1 MEFKDYYKI
10 LGVKSDADTKTIK
23 TAYRRLA
30 REFHPDM
37 NSNAGAE
44 DKFKEIAEAYHV
56 LKDTKLRAEFDE
68 LRRYGSQAQNRRR
81 PPGWNASS
89 HQSSGSFNSEYSD
102 FFNSMFGGESQS
114 HSSSHSSYRSRQT
127 RQIKGQ
133 DIKFELSIP
142 LSDTIKETQ
151 KEIEF
156 TLPAN
161 NINTAPQKKVL
172 KVKIPLGVRD
182 GEKIRLTGQGKPGS
196 NGGAAGDLYLHLS
209 IAAHSLFE
217 VDGDNLLMTL
227 PLAPWEATLGATVT
241 VPTLYGKVNL
251 SIPANTPSGK
261 KFRIKGR
268 GLKTH
273 TNTGD
278 LLAALKIVLP
288 LTTSEA
294 AKTLWQDL
302 AASEDFDPRSEWE

>member
-10 LGVKSDADTKTIK
+10 LGVKNDDDTKTIK

-30 REFHPDM
+30 REYHPDM

-68 LRRYGSQAQNRRR
+68 LRRYGSQAPNSRRT
-81 PPGWNASS
+81 PGWNASS
-89 HQSSGSFNSEYSD
+89 HQSSGSFNSEYSE
-102 FFNSMFGGESQS
+102 FFNSMFGSRSQS
-114 HSSSHSSYRSRQT
+114 SSSSRSYQT
-127 RQIKGQ
+127 RQVKGQ
-133 DIKFELSIP
+133 DIKFELSLP

-161 NINTAPQKKVL
+161 SVNAKPQKKIL

-182 GEKIRLTGQGKPGS
+182 GEKIRLAGQGNPGS
-196 NGGAAGDLYLHLS
+196 NGGTAGDLYLHVS
-209 IAAHSLFE
+209 IAANSLFE

-227 PLAPWEATLGATVT
+227 PLAPWEASLGAKVT
-241 VPTLYGKVNL
+241 MPTLNGKVNL
-251 SIPANTPSGK
+251 SIPSNTPSGK
-261 KFRIKGR
+261 KFRIKGK

-278 LLAALKIVLP
+278 LLAVVKIVLP
-288 LTTSEA
+288 RTSSEA
-294 AKTLWQDL
+294 TKALWQNL